1 MLADF
6 MTTFRGARQI
16 THQDMSLVTSVL
28 AYRDSIDGN
37 NFSSVMYG
45 IPYVLLDNLSLMV
58 LMISTSEAARFRST
72 GSFKCFKAER
82 L

>member
-1 MLADF
+1 MYLD
-6 MTTFRGARQI
+6 T
-16 THQDMSLVTSVL
+16 SLL
-28 AYRDSIDGN
+28 AYRESIDGN

-72 GSFKCFKAER
+72 GSFKSFRAER

>member
-1 MLADF
+1 MYTF
-6 MTTFRGARQI
+6 MTTFQVASQI
-16 THQDMSLVTSVL
+16 THQDMCLDTSVL

-58 LMISTSEAARFRST
+58 LMISTSEVARFRST
-72 GSFKCFKAER
+72 GSLRSFKAER